1 MGIGMGHSGGKFT
14 NPAKA
19 LMDIDQKHYPES
31 MLKMYLVNVPW
42 VFKMIWK
49 VVRPWLHPVTQEKIH
64 VCGSDFLKELQAD
77 GLTLDQLPECI
88 GGTGSDKLAEF
99 EQAYFAKA
107 ERASSRRASRRRAR
121 RRRPRRRRRRRPTRR
136 APTTTTTTT
145 TKTRRT
151 SERPAVF
158 QSNGDRK
165 ATQSNRIKK

>member
-77 GLTLDQLPECI
+77 GLTLDQL
-88 GGTGSDKLAEF
+88 AEF

-107 ERASSRRASRRRAR
+107 EAGELETSESASSKKKK
-121 RRRPRRRRRRRPTRR
+121 
-136 APTTTTTTT
+136 
-145 TKTRRT
+145 TKKKKKK
-151 SERPAVF
+151 
-158 QSNGDRK
+158 K
-165 ATQSNRIKK
+165 ADKEGADDDDDDDDEDEKDE